1 MRRPRTFLSILAML
15 LFATNVH
22 AGSGVNLR
30 WSACFGDGGAQNKPF
45 ACNVNTGVQ
54 SLVASFEL
62 GADLGQVS
70 GNEVVIDLTSA
81 SATMPAWWAFKNAGT
96 CRQGS
101 LVMSFVAPAAAAVCI
116 DWAQGNAIG
125 GIGTYNIGLKGPNT
139 ARLLAVLAV
148 AADVQQNLTAGQ
160 EYFSFNLTIDNLK
173 TVGTGA
179 CAGCATPVC
188 IDFTSLNVTTPTPAN
203 NVRLQGPSNGLDSDR
218 ATWQG
223 SFGCLP
229 TPTERRTW
237 GAVKALYR

>member
-1 MRRPRTFLSILAML
+1 LAK
-15 LFATNVH
+15 T
-22 AGSGVNLR
+22 
-30 WSACFGDGGAQNKPF
+30 
-45 ACNVNTGVQ
+45 
-54 SLVASFEL
+54 
-62 GADLGQVS
+62 S
-70 GNEVVIDLTSA
+70 GNEVVIDLASA
-81 SATMPAWWAFKNAGT
+81 SNPLPMWWAFKNAGT

-101 LVMSFVAPAAAAVCI
+101 LVMSFVAPAAAVVCI